1 MKFDLLSSLW
11 LHEPDAQTIARAV
24 SELGL
29 PAADPS
35 TALRASPPELA
46 RAYADI
52 FLLNV
57 PPYGTVYTDGDGELN
72 APAAQGMEALY
83 AACGYR
89 PPELSQ
95 VGAPDH
101 LGLCLGFLSTGEGRS
116 ILPSLLDWAPVCC
129 FAVEREPAAHAF
141 YRALAK
147 VTRETLLAVIPNSK
161 LQISNSPIH
170 RSSLII
176 HRSDVS
182 LRDIVR
188 FLLAPAQCGLFLSRS
203 QLGQMA
209 KRLGMR
215 LPFGSRFEV
224 AEWLWTAAGQS
235 DQAPLLLAI
244 FEKEVDEWG
253 AAYRQWATTWPGW
266 TPAAAQW
273 LDRLERARRM
283 LGGMRDIILNAPL
296 ELVIDEGKEMIADG

>member
-1 MKFDLLSSLW
+1 MSYDLLASLW
-11 LHEPDAQTIARAV
+11 LHEPEAQTIARAV

-29 PAADPS
+29 PVAD
-35 TALRASPPELA
+35 APELA
-46 RAYADI
+46 RAYAEI

-72 APAAQGMEALY
+72 APVAQGMEALY
-83 AACGYR
+83 AAYGYR

-101 LGLCLGFLSTGEGRS
+101 LGLCLGFLSTDEGHS

-129 FAVEREPAAHAF
+129 FAVEREPAAHRF
-141 YRALAK
+141 YCALAK
-147 VTRETLLAVIPNSK
+147 VTRDRLMAETAIPNTQYSIPNT
-161 LQISNSPIH
+161 QYPIH
-170 RSSLII
+170 
-176 HRSDVS
+176 HSDVS

-188 FLLAPAQCGLFLSRS
+188 FFLAPAQCGLFFSRS

-209 KRLGMR
+209 KGLGMR

-224 AEWLWTAAGQS
+224 AEWLLTAAGQS
-235 DQAPLLLAI
+235 DQVPLLLAG

-253 AAYRQWATTWPGW
+253 GAYRHWATTWPGW
-266 TPAAAQW
+266 ASAAARW

-296 ELVIDEGKEMIADG
+296 ELAIDEGKEMIVDG

>member
-1 MKFDLLSSLW
+1 MSIALLSHLW
-11 LHEPDAQTIARAV
+11 LHEPDAHTIARAV
-24 SELGL
+24 SELRL
-29 PAADPS
+29 PVADPS

-46 RAYADI
+46 RAYAEI

-89 PPELSQ
+89 PPEMSQ

-129 FAVEREPAAHAF
+129 FAVEREPAAHRF

-147 VTRETLLAVIPNSK
+147 VTRDRLMAETVIPNT
-161 LQISNSPIH
+161 QYPIH
-170 RSSLII
+170 HSSREAII
-176 HRSDVS
+176 HHSDVS

-188 FLLAPAQCGLFLSRS
+188 FFLAPAQCGLFLSRS

-224 AEWLWTAAGQS
+224 AEWLLTAAGQS
-235 DQAPLLLAI
+235 DQTPLLLAA

-253 AAYRQWATTWPGW
+253 GAYRQWAARWPGW
-266 TPAAAQW
+266 ASAAAQW

-283 LGGMRDIILNAPL
+283 LGGMRDVILNAPL
-296 ELVIDEGKEMIADG
+296 ELVTDEGKEMIFDG

>member
-1 MKFDLLSSLW
+1 MKFDLLSFLW

-57 PPYGTVYTDGDGELN
+57 PPYGTVYTDDDGELN

-83 AACGYR
+83 AAQGYR

-101 LGLCLGFLSTGEGRS
+101 LGLCLGLLSTKEGRS

-129 FAVEREPAAHAF
+129 FAVEREPAAHRF

-147 VTRETLLAVIPNSK
+147 VTRDRLMAETVLPNT
-161 LQISNSPIH
+161 QYPIH
-170 RSSLII
+170 HSSREAII

-209 KRLGMR
+209 KGLGMQ

-224 AEWLWTAAGQS
+224 AEWLLTAAGQS
-235 DQAPLLLAI
+235 DQAPLLLAA

-266 TPAAAQW
+266 ASAAAQW
-273 LDRLERARRM
+273 LDRLERARRT
-283 LGGMRDIILNAPL
+283 LGAMRDTILNAPL
-296 ELVIDEGKEMIADG
+296 ELVIDEGKEMIFDG